1 MILFSMMMD
10 SDSLFDTIL
19 PIFFMIIIGII
30 IISIIKGIS
39 EWSENN
45 KQPKLTVI
53 AKVVTKRS
61 STRRD
66 DDHNHTSYYATFEVE
81 SGDRLEISMSGRE
94 YGMLA
99 EGDVGNLHFQ
109 GTRYL
114 GFERMNFQEQ
124 LKTLVP
130 RFHCL

>member
-1 MILFSMMMD
+1 MILFAMMMD
-10 SDSLFDTIL
+10 GDSLFDTIL
-19 PIFFMIIIGII
+19 PIFFMILIGIF

-53 AKVVTKRS
+53 AKVVSKRS

-66 DDHNHTSYYATFEVE
+66 DNHNYTSYYATFEAE
-81 SGDRLEISMSGRE
+81 SGDRLQMSMSRRE

-114 GFERMNFQEQ
+114 GFERMNTQG
-124 LKTLVP
+124 
-130 RFHCL
+130 HSS